1 MGKLNELKTTQEIVM
16 EALKSQPMARNS
28 DNYLYYWVYE
38 VIGKEKGID
47 INSMSIPRFFLCMKD
62 YGFPST
68 ETIRRTRQKIQA
80 EHPELAGDDNVEAQ
94 RMLNE
99 EAFRKYAK
107 GAI

>member
-38 VIGKEKGID
+38 VIGQEKGID
-47 INSMSIPRFFLCMKD
+47 INSMSIPRFFLHMKD
-62 YGFPST
+62 YGLPST

-80 EHPELAGDDNVEAQ
+80 EHPELCGSSTVEGQ
-94 RMLNE
+94 RLLNE
-99 EAFRKYAK
+99 EVFRDYARK
-107 GAI
+107 KW